1 MATIVL
7 APGAWLGKW
16 AWERVTP
23 ELEGAGHTVYP
34 VTLPGL
40 ADRLGELSPKVGLM
54 SHVNDLVGFCD
65 RIDMKR
71 GIILGHSYA
80 GAVVGGV
87 ARRIPSRL
95 KAQVYIDTLPID
107 EGKAL
112 LGVFSPTGRSKFED
126 AVVTWDGTRV
136 WPMPER
142 LGDQAPVEGLTADDL
157 QLLRK
162 RGTPQPA
169 FTFEESLSGPYE
181 AGRYPKNHA
190 ISCDENEASAASGK
204 AEFLAGHPDWTY
216 RSLPICH
223 WPMLSSPRELAAHI
237 DAIARS

>member
-126 AVVTWDGTRV
+126 SGRDMGWDPRV
-136 WPMPER
+136 
-142 LGDQAPVEGLTADDL
+142 ADA
-157 QLLRK
+157 R
-162 RGTPQPA
+162 
-169 FTFEESLSGPYE
+169 
-181 AGRYPKNHA
+181 
-190 ISCDENEASAASGK
+190 ASGRSGARRGSHRRRPTAAPK
-204 AEFLAGHPDWTY
+204 ARDAATCFHLRGIALRALRGRTISQEPCNIL
-216 RSLPICH
+216 R
-223 WPMLSSPRELAAHI
+223 RE
-237 DAIARS
+237 